1 MKKLVL
7 FFAIILSGMT
17 VTAQQIVQ
25 PEEKP
30 NIEVTGSAE
39 MEIVPD
45 EIYINIVLREKNK
58 NNDKFKIE
66 AQEDALLQKLKEN
79 GFDINNLSLSGAD
92 GDLQYRVFRKNKV
105 LTEKRLLMKVQ
116 NAGEVNKLFRLL
128 DELEIEDAG
137 ISRTSHSQIEKF
149 RKEIKIEAMKNAK
162 DKADYLLL
170 AIGEQTGKPI
180 VIREQAYTVYPTNRY
195 SNTALQEVVV
205 TGYAS
210 RSMANGLENE
220 IAFTKIKIR
229 YEIFCKIWNQVTA
242 KLIFIILF
250 SVTIENSKQPYYLY
264 FMKLTE
270 AKQQFIIK
278 VIILIK
284 KTSDTL

>member
-1 MKKLVL
+1 MKKIISL
-7 FFAIILSGMT
+7 FAIILSSLT
-17 VTAQQIVQ
+17 VPAQQILQ

-92 GDLQYRVFRKNKV
+92 GNLQYRVFRKNRV
-105 LTEKRLLMKVQ
+105 LTEKRLLMKVH
-116 NAGEVNKLFRLL
+116 NAGEVNKLFQLL

-137 ISRTSHSQIEKF
+137 ISKTSHSQIEKF

-170 AIGEQTGKPI
+170 SIGEQTGKPL
-180 VIREQAYTVYPTNRY
+180 VIREQVYTVYPTNQY
-195 SNTALQEVVV
+195 SNTALHEVVV
-205 TGYAS
+205 TDLG
-210 RSMANGLENE
+210 RSEAKGLENE

-229 YEIFCKIWNQVTA
+229 YEIFA
-242 KLIFIILF
+242 KFG
-250 SVTIENSKQPYYLY
+250 
-264 FMKLTE
+264 
-270 AKQQFIIK
+270 IK
-278 VIILIK
+278 
-284 KTSDTL
+284 

>member
-1 MKKLVL
+1 MKKL
-7 FFAIILSGMT
+7 ILSFLL
-17 VTAQQIVQ
+17 VTGSVIAMSQQFPVQ
-25 PEEKP
+25 EEKP

-39 MEIVPD
+39 TEIVPD
-45 EIYINIVLREKNK
+45 EIYISIVLREKNK

-105 LTEKRLLMKVQ
+105 LTEKRLLMKVK
-116 NAGEVNKLFRLL
+116 NAGEVNKLFQIL

-137 ISRTSHSQIEKF
+137 ISKTSHSQIEKF

-170 AIGEQTGKPI
+170 AIGEQTGKPL
-180 VIREQAYTVYPTNRY
+180 VIREQTHTVYPTNRY
-195 SNTALQEVVV
+195 SNTALQDVIV
-205 TGYAS
+205 TGYGS
-210 RSMANGLENE
+210 RGEAKGLENE

-229 YEIFCKIWNQVTA
+229 YEIFA
-242 KLIFIILF
+242 KFG
-250 SVTIENSKQPYYLY
+250 
-264 FMKLTE
+264 
-270 AKQQFIIK
+270 IK
-278 VIILIK
+278 
-284 KTSDTL
+284 

>member
-1 MKKLVL
+1 MKKIIL
-7 FFAIILSGMT
+7 FFAIMLSWMT
-17 VTAQQIVQ
+17 MTGQQILQ

-39 MEIVPD
+39 LEIVPD

-116 NAGEVNKLFRLL
+116 TAGEVNKLFHIL

-149 RKEIKIEAMKNAK
+149 RKEVKIEAMKNAK
-162 DKADYLLL
+162 SKADYLLA
-170 AIGEQTGKPI
+170 AISEQTGKPL
-180 VIREQAYTVYPTNRY
+180 VIREQVYTVYPTNQY

-210 RSMANGLENE
+210 RQADKGLENE

-229 YEIFCKIWNQVTA
+229 YEIFA
-242 KLIFIILF
+242 KFG
-250 SVTIENSKQPYYLY
+250 
-264 FMKLTE
+264 
-270 AKQQFIIK
+270 IK
-278 VIILIK
+278 
-284 KTSDTL
+284 

>member
-17 VTAQQIVQ
+17 VTAQRIVQ

-116 NAGEVNKLFRLL
+116 NAGEVNKLFQLF

-170 AIGEQTGKPI
+170 AIGEQRGKPI

-229 YEIFCKIWNQVTA
+229 YEIFA
-242 KLIFIILF
+242 KFG
-250 SVTIENSKQPYYLY
+250 
-264 FMKLTE
+264 
-270 AKQQFIIK
+270 IK
-278 VIILIK
+278 
-284 KTSDTL
+284 

>member
-1 MKKLVL
+1 MKKIIL
-7 FFAIILSGMT
+7 FFAIMLSWMT
-17 VTAQQIVQ
+17 MTGQQILQ

-39 MEIVPD
+39 LEIVPD

-116 NAGEVNKLFRLL
+116 TAGEVNKLFHIL

-149 RKEIKIEAMKNAK
+149 RKEVKIEAMKNAK
-162 DKADYLLL
+162 SKADYLLA
-170 AIGEQTGKPI
+170 AIGEQTGKPL
-180 VIREQAYTVYPTNRY
+180 VIREHVYTVYPTNQY

-210 RSMANGLENE
+210 RQADKGLENE

-229 YEIFCKIWNQVTA
+229 YEIFA
-242 KLIFIILF
+242 KFG
-250 SVTIENSKQPYYLY
+250 
-264 FMKLTE
+264 
-270 AKQQFIIK
+270 IK
-278 VIILIK
+278 
-284 KTSDTL
+284 